1 MSNDK
6 YNHLEVEDKIYKYW
20 ENHKLFEPKKN
31 KKKFSIVIPPP
42 NVTGILHMGHAL
54 NNVIQDVLIR
64 IARMEGKN
72 VVWIPGSQRLAIC
85 NTLFVRASR
94 H

>member
-31 KKKFSIVIPPP
+31 KKKFSIVIHTP
-42 NVTGILHMGHAL
+42 NATGSRQKGKAL
-54 NNVIQDVLIR
+54 NNTREEILTR
-64 IARMEGKN
+64 
-72 VVWIPGSQRLAIC
+72 
-85 NTLFVRASR
+85 
-94 H
+94 